1 MKKVVVILFSLFSLT
16 ACQVPTAETLEDPYP
31 PAIKIIA
38 EGKEAIIKPLFF
50 CWTECEA
57 DFGERKNFRQIVM
70 KDSIPVS
77 QGGQVSIKIDGKK
90 PNALYYKQIR
100 NQSIYENTVEKKDIK
115 KTSAAITVDS
125 ASHSNSDRYILV
137 ADWKDNNGKKLIGRV
152 YYTPVKFETP

>member
-1 MKKVVVILFSLFSLT
+1 MKKVVVILFSLFSLA
-16 ACQVPTAETLEDPYP
+16 ACQVPTAETLKDPYP

-38 EGKEAIIKPLFF
+38 EGKEAIIKPSFF

-100 NQSIYENTVEKKDIK
+100 NESIYENIVEKKDIK
-115 KTSAAITVDS
+115 KTSAITVDS
-125 ASHSNSDRYILV
+125 ASHGDSDRYILV

>member
-1 MKKVVVILFSLFSLT
+1 MKKVVIILFSLFLLA
-16 ACQVPTAETLEDPYP
+16 ACQVPTAETL

-100 NQSIYENTVEKKDIK
+100 NQSIYENIVEKKDIK
-115 KTSAAITVDS
+115 KTSAITVDS
-125 ASHSNSDRYILV
+125 ASHSDSDRYILV

>member
-1 MKKVVVILFSLFSLT
+1 MKKVVVILFSLFSLA

-70 KDSIPVS
+70 
-77 QGGQVSIKIDGKK
+77 SIKIDGKK

-100 NQSIYENTVEKKDIK
+100 NQSIYENIVEKKDIK
-115 KTSAAITVDS
+115 KTSAITVDS
-125 ASHSNSDRYILV
+125 ASRSDRYILV
-137 ADWKDNNGKKLIGRV
+137 ADWKDSKGKKLIGRV

>member
-1 MKKVVVILFSLFSLT
+1 MVVILFSLFSLA

-70 KDSIPVS
+70 KDSIPVA

-100 NQSIYENTVEKKDIK
+100 NQSIYENVVEKKDIK
-115 KTSAAITVDS
+115 IIVDS
-125 ASHSNSDRYILV
+125 ASNSDSDRYILV